1 MLHETAG
8 IAKQSGTLGGLL
20 PNTNQSGSISL
31 RGIEKRWH
39 RFVAL
44 ADVDLEVRSGEFLS
58 ILGPS
63 GSGKSTLLK
72 IIAGFERP
80 SAGSIH
86 LDGKDVTRLAA
97 NRRDVNTVFQNYALF
112 PHMTVGQ
119 NVAYPLSVKGISK
132 SEIERRVKEALD
144 LVELSDLSARLP
156 EELSGG
162 QRQRAALARALIGR
176 PRVLLL
182 DEPLSALDRRLRVQ
196 MQEVMT
202 ALHRK
207 LGLTFVFVTHDQ
219 GEALSM
225 SDRIAVM
232 INGRIVGLD
241 TPTQL
246 YWKPQNRAVASF
258 FGQTNLIRGT
268 VEPDGRTFQAEAARS
283 LQVTLADKM
292 VPGPCTAAIKAE
304 AIDLIAPTHGTN
316 TARVVKAVFHG
327 AHTEVQ
333 LDAGMPLVAQQKSAP
348 SRLIRENQA
357 VTMEIDLEGVTILR
371 D

>member
-1 MLHETAG
+1 MLQETAS
-8 IAKQSGTLGGLL
+8 IVEQSRTISGLR
-20 PNTNQSGSISL
+20 PDTGQSGSISL

-44 ADVDLEVRSGEFLS
+44 ADVDLEVRAGEFFS

-86 LDGKDVTRLAA
+86 LDGKDVTLLAA

-119 NVAYPLSVKGISK
+119 NIAYPLLVKGLPK
-132 SEIERRVKEALD
+132 AEVAQRVDEALD
-144 LVELSDLSARLP
+144 LVELTDLSARLP

-162 QRQRAALARALIGR
+162 QKQRAALARALIGR

-196 MQEVMT
+196 MQEVLT

-232 INGRIVGLD
+232 INGRLVGLD
-241 TPTQL
+241 TPAQL

-258 FGQTNLIRGT
+258 FGQTNLIRGI
-268 VEPDGRTFQAEAARS
+268 VESDGRTFRAEAARS
-283 LQVTLADKM
+283 LQLTLTGKTT
-292 VPGPCTAAIKAE
+292 PGRCTAAIKAE
-304 AIDLIAPTHGTN
+304 AIDLVAPTHGTN
-316 TARVVKAVFHG
+316 AARVAKVVFHG

-348 SRLIRENQA
+348 SRLIQEDQA